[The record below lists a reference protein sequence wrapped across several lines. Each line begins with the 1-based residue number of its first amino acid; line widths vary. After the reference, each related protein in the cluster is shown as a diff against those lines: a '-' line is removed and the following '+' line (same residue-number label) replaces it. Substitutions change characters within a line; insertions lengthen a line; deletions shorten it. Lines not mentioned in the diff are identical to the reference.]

1 MGDDLTVFTL
11 KISTSHLGC
20 FETLICLRRIAH
32 GAQAGLLWTCTWR
45 SPCLL
50 HMDPFHAHTV
60 YGGYNCNFISRS
72 ETKFHRMSH
81 CMYNFKAWS
90 PRHFITCKLLNC
102 NYSHDIYLHLWY
114 GHCFKLCCLVAL
126 ISFWN
131 VQIILSISH
140 FNLLSNYI
148 FTCFFFLI
156 THCVLSLLSIFYPC
170 VCSSVVILPQPIV
183 GMSLLNLEK
192 FVHYGISHR

>member
-1 MGDDLTVFTL
+1 MSCCSW
-11 KISTSHLGC
+11 STS
-20 FETLICLRRIAH
+20 R
-32 GAQAGLLWTCTWR
+32 LLWTCTWR

-148 FTCFFFLI
+148 FTCFFFNHSLRPFPPLNF
-156 THCVLSLLSIFYPC
+156 LSLC
-170 VCSSVVILPQPIV
+170 VFFGCDITSTYSWD
-183 GMSLLNLEK
+183 E
-192 FVHYGISHR
+192 FVKSWEICTLWD

>member
-1 MGDDLTVFTL
+1 MIWLFSPSKFQHPTWVASKHWSVYVALLMEHKPGCYGHAPEEVLVYCIWTHFMVITV
-11 KISTSHLGC
+11 H
-20 FETLICLRRIAH
+20 R
-32 GAQAGLLWTCTWR
+32 
-45 SPCLL
+45 
-50 HMDPFHAHTV
+50 
-60 YGGYNCNFISRS
+60 GYNCNFTNRS

-81 CMYNFKAWS
+81 CMYNCKAWS
-90 PRHFITCKLLNC
+90 VRHFITCKLLNC

-148 FTCFFFLI
+148 FTCFFF
-156 THCVLSLLSIFYPC
+156 
-170 VCSSVVILPQPIV
+170 
-183 GMSLLNLEK
+183 
-192 FVHYGISHR
+192 

>member
-1 MGDDLTVFTL
+1 MTVFSL
-11 KISTSHLGC
+11 KISASHLGC
-20 FETLICLRRIAH
+20 FETLICLCRVAH
-32 GAQAGLLWTCTWR
+32 GAQAGCYGHAPEEVLVYCIWT
-45 SPCLL
+45 
-50 HMDPFHAHTV
+50 HFMVITV
-60 YGGYNCNFISRS
+60 HRGYNCNFTNRS

-81 CMYNFKAWS
+81 CMYNCKAWS
-90 PRHFITCKLLNC
+90 VRHFITCKLLNC

-148 FTCFFFLI
+148 FTCFFF
-156 THCVLSLLSIFYPC
+156 
-170 VCSSVVILPQPIV
+170 
-183 GMSLLNLEK
+183 
-192 FVHYGISHR
+192 